1 MSSRHSSLTCNKGD
15 PEVVRARILLADDH
29 KAMRERVVHLLED
42 EFEILGAFEDGLAM
56 VDAAE
61 RLKPDLCLLD
71 ISMPFLNGIEVANEL
86 RQDGSTA
93 KIIFLTI
100 HEDPD
105 FVQAALN
112 TGASGYVVKSRIAS
126 DLVAAVRQVLAG
138 RKFVSPPLSFT

>member
-1 MSSRHSSLTCNKGD
+1 
-15 PEVVRARILLADDH
+15 VARARILLADDH

-42 EFEILGAFEDGLAM
+42 EFEILDVFEDGLAI
-56 VDAAE
+56 VKAAQ

-71 ISMPFLNGIEVANEL
+71 ISMPTLNGIEVANEL
-86 RQDGSTA
+86 KQAGSTT

-105 FVQAALN
+105 FVQAAMN

-126 DLVAAVRQVLAG
+126 DLLTAMKEVLAG
-138 RKFVSPPLSFT
+138 RTFVSPPLSLVFDHPILGNV

>member
-1 MSSRHSSLTCNKGD
+1 VAR
-15 PEVVRARILLADDH
+15 VRILLADDH

-42 EFEILGAFEDGLAM
+42 EFEVLGALEDGQA
-56 VDAAE
+56 VVNAALE
-61 RLKPDLCLLD
+61 LKPDVCLID
-71 ISMPFLNGIEVANEL
+71 ISMPILNGIEVANEL
-86 RQDGSTA
+86 KQDGSTA

-126 DLVAAVRQVLAG
+126 DLLTAVRDVLAG
-138 RKFVSPPLSFT
+138 RKFVSPPLSFR

>member
-1 MSSRHSSLTCNKGD
+1 
-15 PEVVRARILLADDH
+15 LADDH

-42 EFEILGAFEDGLAM
+42 EFEVLGALEDGQA
-56 VDAAE
+56 VVNAALE
-61 RLKPDLCLLD
+61 LKPDVCLID
-71 ISMPFLNGIEVANEL
+71 ISMPILNGIEVANEL
-86 RQDGSTA
+86 KQDGSTA

-126 DLVAAVRQVLAG
+126 DLLTAVRDVLAG
-138 RKFVSPPLSFT
+138 RKFVSPPLSFR

>member
-1 MSSRHSSLTCNKGD
+1 VYKGD

-138 RKFVSPPLSFT
+138 HKFVSPPLSFT

>member
-1 MSSRHSSLTCNKGD
+1 M
-15 PEVVRARILLADDH
+15 VRARILLADDH
-29 KAMRERVVHLLED
+29 KAMRERVVHLLEE

-71 ISMPFLNGIEVANEL
+71 ISMPNLNGIEVANEL

-138 RKFVSPPLSFT
+138 RTFVSPPLSFT

>member
-1 MSSRHSSLTCNKGD
+1 
-15 PEVVRARILLADDH
+15 VVRARILLADDH
-29 KAMRERVVHLLED
+29 KAMRERVVHLLEE

-71 ISMPFLNGIEVANEL
+71 ISMPNLNGIEVANEL

-138 RKFVSPPLSFT
+138 RTFVSPPLSFT

>member
-1 MSSRHSSLTCNKGD
+1 M
-15 PEVVRARILLADDH
+15 VRARILLADDH

-138 RKFVSPPLSFT
+138 HKFVSPPLSFT

>member
-1 MSSRHSSLTCNKGD
+1 MA
-15 PEVVRARILLADDH
+15 RARILLADDH

-42 EFEILGAFEDGLAM
+42 EFEILDALEDGLAI

-61 RLKPDLCLLD
+61 RLKPDICLLD
-71 ISMPFLNGIEVANEL
+71 ISMPILNGIDVANQL

-93 KIIFLTI
+93 RIIFLTI

-126 DLVAAVRQVLAG
+126 DLLIAVRDVLAG
-138 RKFVSPPLSFT
+138 GQFVSPPLLCN

>member
-1 MSSRHSSLTCNKGD
+1 MA
-15 PEVVRARILLADDH
+15 RARILLADDH

-42 EFEILGAFEDGLAM
+42 EFEILDVFEDGLAI
-56 VDAAE
+56 VEAAQ

-71 ISMPFLNGIEVANEL
+71 ISMPTLNGIEVANEL
-86 RQDGSTA
+86 KQDGSTT

-105 FVQAALN
+105 FVQAAMN

-126 DLVAAVRQVLAG
+126 DLLTAMRDVLAG
-138 RKFVSPPLSFT
+138 RTFISPPLSLVVDRSILGNV

>member
-1 MSSRHSSLTCNKGD
+1 MAR
-15 PEVVRARILLADDH
+15 VRILLADDH

-42 EFEILGAFEDGLAM
+42 EFEVLGALEDGQA
-56 VDAAE
+56 VVNAALE
-61 RLKPDLCLLD
+61 LKPDVCLID
-71 ISMPFLNGIEVANEL
+71 ISMPILNGIEVANEL
-86 RQDGSTA
+86 KQDGSTA

-126 DLVAAVRQVLAG
+126 DLLTAVRDVLAG
-138 RKFVSPPLSFT
+138 RKFVSPPLSFR

>member
-1 MSSRHSSLTCNKGD
+1 M
-15 PEVVRARILLADDH
+15 VRARILLADDH
-29 KAMRERVVHLLED
+29 KAMRERVVHLLEE

-71 ISMPFLNGIEVANEL
+71 ISMPILNGIEVANEL

-138 RKFVSPPLSFT
+138 QKFVSPPLSFT

>member
-1 MSSRHSSLTCNKGD
+1 M
-15 PEVVRARILLADDH
+15 VRARILLADDH

-71 ISMPFLNGIEVANEL
+71 ISMPNLNGIEVANEL

>member
-1 MSSRHSSLTCNKGD
+1 
-15 PEVVRARILLADDH
+15 VVRARILLADDH

-138 RKFVSPPLSFT
+138 HKFVSPPLSFT